1 MIDWQALFVGLR
13 SQAADQESQAYFD
26 ANKDMVAATLQGNSP
41 HGGAQ
46 QRHGLCVVFNL
57 SALNAIRFLLSQR
70 RGPGFGTYLN
80 RHRTPNPVGR
90 PLAGPSI
97 RDRIDAALSAVSTT
111 LNLVPLGPTDAHYG
125 AMELNGTGIRYF
137 GDICLVL
144 RADNVDPKT
153 LILLRNSYDLNV
165 TPVSRRFGGLNRTEQ
180 DELAT
185 SILKD
190 EWAGEWLAHGH
201 FIAGKKI
208 MDQAPETTRR
218 MTTAQISQGVLDD
231 EDYVE
236 VVRAG
241 TFTPDALLEVRQ
253 TAEDA
258 AAEALIGDRSRVGHA
273 PDAAQALWRHR
284 RRALARLAQEH
295 ALPVRVVTTSGRTR

>member
-1 MIDWQALFVGLR
+1 MIDWQTLFDGLKG
-13 SQAADQESQAYFD
+13 QAPDQFSRDYFE
-26 ANKDMVAATLQGNSP
+26 ANKDMVVSTLQGNSP

-57 SALNAIRFLLSQR
+57 SALNVIRFLLSQR

-80 RHRTPNPVGR
+80 RHSAQRPVGR
-90 PLAGPSI
+90 PHAGPSI
-97 RDRIDAALSAVSTT
+97 RDRIDAALSAISTT
-111 LNLVPLGPTDAHYG
+111 LNLVPLGPIDAHYG

-165 TPVSRRFGGLNRTEQ
+165 TPVSRRFGGLNRTAQ
-180 DELAT
+180 DDLAQT
-185 SILKD
+185 ILKD

-208 MDQAPETTRR
+208 MDAAPETTRR

-241 TFTPDALLEVRQ
+241 SFTSHALLEIRQ

-258 AAEALIGDRSRVGHA
+258 AAEALIGDRSRIGHT
-273 PDAAQALWRHR
+273 PSAAHALWRHR
-284 RRALARLAQEH
+284 RRAVARLAQEH
-295 ALPVRVVTTSGRTR
+295 ALPIRVVTTSGRTR

>member
-1 MIDWQALFVGLR
+1 VIDWPALFGGLK
-13 SQAADQESQAYFD
+13 SQATDQESQDYFD
-26 ANKDMVAATLQGNSP
+26 ANKDMVISTLQGNSP

-80 RHRTPNPVGR
+80 RYSAQKPAGS
-90 PLAGPSI
+90 PLAGPSV
-97 RDRIDAALSAVSTT
+97 RDRIDAALSAISAK
-111 LNLVPLGPTDAHYG
+111 LNLVPLGQTDAHYG

-165 TPVSRRFGGLNRTEQ
+165 TPVSRRFGGLTRTAQ
-180 DELAT
+180 DDLAEE
-185 SILKD
+185 ILKD

-201 FIAGKKI
+201 FIAAKKI
-208 MDQAPETTRR
+208 MDAAPETTRR
-218 MTTAQISQGVLDD
+218 MTTARISQGVLDD

-241 TFTPDALLEVRQ
+241 TFTPGAILEIRL

-258 AAEALIGDRSRVGHA
+258 AAEALIGDRARVGH
-273 PDAAQALWRHR
+273 PPSAAQALWRNR
-284 RRALARLAQEH
+284 RRAVARLAEEH
-295 ALPVRVVTTSGRTR
+295 ALPIRVVTTSGRTR